1 MQGEWALMKALEK
14 GVPTVE
20 QWLSD
25 ALPQVHLCIYI
36 FIYVCVWGGGVEQ
49 WLSDALPQVQVRL
62 CLYVCGR
69 WPG

>member
-1 MQGEWALMKALEK
+1 MKALEK

-25 ALPQVHLCIYI
+25 ALPQVRL
-36 FIYVCVWGGGVEQ
+36 
-49 WLSDALPQVQVRL
+49 RL